1 MKRILL
7 RLFSLSLIICISFVV
22 FLYVVSFFKTPQS
35 DREWGE
41 EFEKI
46 TTVEDTEQNTLIL
59 KNVRDWTYGDELVIG
74 KNWLDLEVDPKTIK
88 RVWFLT
94 EPFSGWKAI
103 GHTFLSFEFE
113 DGTTLSF
120 SIEARRDS
128 AEGYAAIDGMFNE
141 YELAYMWGT
150 ERDFTTR
157 RLLFLDHPLRRFPL
171 DVTPEMAETLFRSF
185 VHETN
190 ELAKQPRFYNTL
202 TENCTNTLAEIVNE
216 MKPGTLPYNI
226 AWNLPGY
233 ADLYLMD
240 EGFIPKVNDSEE
252 RTRNT
257 YDLTP
262 RKAEIFSIATS
273 SPKNFSR
280 ELDRML
286 GEE

>member
-1 MKRILL
+1 MKHSLL
-7 RLFSLSLIICISFVV
+7 RWFLFSLILCICLGF
-22 FLYVVSFFKTPQS
+22 FLYAVSFFKTPKS

-41 EFEKI
+41 EFAKI
-46 TTVEDTEQNTLIL
+46 TTVENTERNTLIL
-59 KNVRDWTYGDELVIG
+59 KNVRDWTYGEKVVSSR
-74 KNWLDLEVDPKTIK
+74 NWLDLEVDPKTIK

-113 DGTTLSF
+113 NGTTLSF

-128 AEGYAAIDGMFNE
+128 SEGYAAIDGMFNE

-157 RLLFLDHPLRRFPL
+157 RLLYLDHPLRRFPL
-171 DVTPEMAETLFRSF
+171 EVSSEMAEILFRSF
-185 VHETN
+185 ASGTN
-190 ELAKQPRFYNTL
+190 DLAEEPRFYNTL

-216 MKPGTLPYNI
+216 MKPHTLPYNI

-240 EGFIPKVNDSEE
+240 QRFIPIVNDSKDN
-252 RTRNT
+252 TRDV

-262 RKAEIFSIATS
+262 MKAEIAAIASTS
-273 SPKNFSR
+273 PENFSR
-280 ELDRML
+280 DLNKLLKVE
-286 GEE
+286 